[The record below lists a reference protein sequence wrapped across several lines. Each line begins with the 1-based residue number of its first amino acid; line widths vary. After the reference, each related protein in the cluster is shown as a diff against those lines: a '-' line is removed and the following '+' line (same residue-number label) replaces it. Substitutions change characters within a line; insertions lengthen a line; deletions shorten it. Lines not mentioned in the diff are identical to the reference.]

1 MRDTEVPS
9 KGGQLSL
16 GVSTTGYPPLGH
28 FSLVHHSHQ
37 YSSIHTDTPHGAAS
51 RARSQGSIS
60 LLFYSWILPFCP
72 NHATSTLSPLIPQ
85 TEDCF
90 PRVKIMCEHQ
100 RMHFQK
106 IWQTV
111 VDKETTWKV
120 YELPKCPS
128 WALLS
133 GYSALSGDLP
143 ANHWHNS
150 WKA

>member
-90 PRVKIMCEHQ
+90 PRVNVWTPKNA
-100 RMHFQK
+100 
-106 IWQTV
+106 
-111 VDKETTWKV
+111 
-120 YELPKCPS
+120 LPKDLANCCRQ
-128 WALLS
+128 
-133 GYSALSGDLP
+133 GDNMESIRTPKVPVLGSLV
-143 ANHWHNS
+143 WLQCTFWWS
-150 WKA
+150 TSKSLT